1 MLENVP
7 GRLRIIVEADKGYDT
22 GTFFTAMRDPDVAP
36 HVAQNTTDRRSA
48 VGRRT
53 TRHPG

>member
-7 GRLRIIVEADKGYDT
+7 GRLRIIVKADKGYDT
-22 GTFFTAMRDPDVAP
+22 GTFFTAMRDLDVAP